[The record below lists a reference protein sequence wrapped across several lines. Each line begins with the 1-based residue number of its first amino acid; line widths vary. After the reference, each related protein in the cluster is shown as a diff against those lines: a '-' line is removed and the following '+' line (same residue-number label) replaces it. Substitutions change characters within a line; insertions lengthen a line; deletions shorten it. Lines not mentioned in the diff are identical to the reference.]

1 MPSEFTM
8 ENLQKI
14 RSAELKPFFKEFKGF
29 QEFWVVNYALYG
41 SSVPIEALLGHETM
55 IFYVLCK
62 ENMM

>member
-1 MPSEFTM
+1 MQKNVGI

-14 RSAELKPFFKEFKGF
+14 RSAELKSFFKELKGF
-29 QEFWVVNYALYG
+29 QEFWVVNYVLYG

-62 ENMM
+62 ENIM